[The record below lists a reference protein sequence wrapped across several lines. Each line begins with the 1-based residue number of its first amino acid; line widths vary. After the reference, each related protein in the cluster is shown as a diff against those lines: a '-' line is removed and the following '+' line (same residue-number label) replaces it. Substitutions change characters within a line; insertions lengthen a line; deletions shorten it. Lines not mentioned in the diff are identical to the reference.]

1 MLKLLVYNRFLPE
14 VSLAVL
20 HPFKVRGGYATS
32 VAQNIR
38 DHEHPFVSKNFI
50 CSSRSRAVRAFRK
63 NLALHTVGVPA
74 GDLVF
79 GCRRNKNLAISDQQ
93 ISRIGRFGLWEAQD
107 GAIALAEF
115 PQCVHVD
122 AILVIQTAINF
133 DDANNL
139 VAGLRH

>member
-1 MLKLLVYNRFLPE
+1 MSFGVASDIIEGSVHNVLKLLFYNRFLPE

-32 VAQNIR
+32 VAQNIW

-79 GCRRNKNLAISDQQ
+79 GCRRNEIHAISEQP
-93 ISRIGRFGLWEAQD
+93 ISRIVRLC
-107 GAIALAEF
+107 LANDTE
-115 PQCVHVD
+115 
-122 AILVIQTAINF
+122 
-133 DDANNL
+133 
-139 VAGLRH
+139 